1 MVAKPKHMAAP
12 KLGTPTGMMTTSR
25 SRWHTLPPELL
36 NQACKR
42 VRIMIVSVGSL
53 WVIALLMDTV
63 VAPLLH
69 HVHMEGM
76 IMMDRFPGNVI
87 GWTGIVSS
95 VAALFLTRHFT
106 GKPHAL
112 INIGLGYQ
120 ILTAA
125 LVSFLTNMEPQF
137 GIGRIS
143 WACLIILIQP
153 AVVPTAPIKTLIA
166 SLVIATMDPVVVW
179 IAHLRGAAV
188 PEDAYLL
195 AWAFLPNYISVALAM
210 LPAAMIMGLSRQVNE
225 ARELGS
231 YLLGELIGRG
241 GMGEVYHARH
251 RMLQRPAAI
260 KLIRPES
267 LGAAD
272 MNTAQGM
279 IQRFRREAQ
288 AAASLRSP
296 HTIVLYDFGVTDD
309 GTFYY
314 VMELLDGFDL
324 ETLVKRFGPVSPAR
338 AIHLLNHA
346 CQSLAEA
353 HARGLIHRDVKPS
366 NIFACRLGLR
376 VDYAKVLDFGLVKV
390 ASDAEAGAG
399 TVLMTNPDVT
409 TGTPAFMSPE
419 MALGDAVDHRAD
431 IYALG
436 CVGYWLLTGRLVFE
450 ADTPVKMMLQ
460 HIQSAPKRPS
470 ELSELEIPSELE
482 QALLRCLAKKPED
495 RPQSAEEFQ
504 ALLAAV
510 PLQDRWTKERAAAW
524 WAVHRPADAPVTK
537 LHEETPVATM
547 HVVK

>member
-1 MVAKPKHMAAP
+1 MAKPRHMAAP
-12 KLGTPTGMMTTSR
+12 KLGTPTGMTTTTR

-36 NQACKR
+36 AQACKR

-53 WVIALLMDTV
+53 WVIALLMDTL
-63 VAPLLH
+63 VAPLLG
-69 HVHMEGM
+69 HVHIEGM
-76 IMMDRFPGNVI
+76 IMMNRFPGNVI

-95 VAALFLTRHFT
+95 VMALFLTRHFT
-106 GKPHAL
+106 GRPHAL

-125 LVSFLTNMEPQF
+125 LVSFLTNMEPDF
-137 GIGRIS
+137 GMGRIS

-153 AVVPTAPIKTLIA
+153 AIVPTAPIKTLIA
-166 SLVIATMDPVVVW
+166 SLVIATMDPIVVW

-195 AWAFLPNYISVALAM
+195 AWAFLPNYISVGLAM

-314 VMELLDGFDL
+314 VMELLHGFDL
-324 ETLVKRFGPVSPAR
+324 ETLVKRFGPVSPAVVPT
-338 AIHLLNHA
+338 
-346 CQSLAEA
+346 S
-353 HARGLIHRDVKPS
+353 
-366 NIFACRLGLR
+366 
-376 VDYAKVLDFGLVKV
+376 
-390 ASDAEAGAG
+390 
-399 TVLMTNPDVT
+399 MTRT
-409 TGTPAFMSPE
+409 T
-419 MALGDAVDHRAD
+419 
-431 IYALG
+431 
-436 CVGYWLLTGRLVFE
+436 
-450 ADTPVKMMLQ
+450 
-460 HIQSAPKRPS
+460 
-470 ELSELEIPSELE
+470 
-482 QALLRCLAKKPED
+482 
-495 RPQSAEEFQ
+495 
-504 ALLAAV
+504 
-510 PLQDRWTKERAAAW
+510 
-524 WAVHRPADAPVTK
+524 
-537 LHEETPVATM
+537 
-547 HVVK
+547 